1 MNDEAREELN
11 RILAL
16 EPAAL
21 TEDDHAFLMARRS
34 YLTEEQKTVFGVT
47 ENASV
52 SADISDESAASAVVS
67 ARKARKNQAE

>member
-1 MNDEAREELN
+1 MNEEAKQELA

-21 TEDDHAFLMARRS
+21 TESDHAFLTARRT

-47 ENASV
+47 EP
-52 SADISDESAASAVVS
+52 AAEKPA
-67 ARKARKNQAE
+67 KAEKPVKE